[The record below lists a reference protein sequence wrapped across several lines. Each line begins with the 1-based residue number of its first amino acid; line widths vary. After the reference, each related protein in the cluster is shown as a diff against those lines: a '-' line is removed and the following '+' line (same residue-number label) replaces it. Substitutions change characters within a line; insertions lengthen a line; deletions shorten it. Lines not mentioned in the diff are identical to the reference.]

1 MMHVRKTFLAAL
13 FLGLTMISCATAED
27 QVDVTK
33 IEGPKIQEL
42 YQVITRD
49 PDSQILA
56 LEKGTVDV
64 LGDIFRPT
72 DVERLSSRDDL
83 QMSLARAFHMLEMGF
98 NLRRTPW
105 DRPELRRAAAMVID
119 RDRIVRDLFAG
130 FATPLT
136 TLIPPISPYYEP
148 DVTTYPYDPA
158 AARQTLKD
166 AGWSWDT
173 KGTLI
178 PPGSSE
184 PMKPVQFLS
193 PTAQVA
199 PTTAELSERIAAA
212 FRELGIPAF
221 VEPLDFSVMINR
233 LNDHDFDLFVL
244 AWALTRDPDSLFA
257 FFHSSMDVQDGYN
270 IQGLHDPELDK
281 VLERLRFAPDEASA
295 RIAASEAQ
303 KMLAGIIPVVPIYSR
318 FSIAAI
324 RKEWTGL
331 VTSEV
336 STADN
341 SWSLLNMT
349 PADGKMRPLYWTL
362 PDEPRSLNPLAAGSA
377 HDWQVLGQIYSA
389 PLAIDPYN
397 LSDLPSLAESWKV
410 ETVDVDGKPATRLT
424 FRFRPGLTWHD
435 GEPLTAEDFRYTLL
449 FLKKNEVPRF
459 FDSVR
464 DLVSMELQDP
474 LTAVVTMD
482 NVSYWHLHNIG
493 GMIVLPKHVLETVQ
507 DWRSWQ
513 PSRTPLEGHPGLTQ
527 LVGSGPFVFREY
539 RPGEFVRFTRFDGYW
554 MLRR

>member
-1 MMHVRKTFLAAL
+1 MRVRKNFLAAL
-13 FLGLTMISCATAED
+13 FLGLTMISCATAQER
-27 QVDVTK
+27 VDVTK
-33 IEGPKIQEL
+33 IEGPKIREL

-72 DVERLSSRDDL
+72 DVERLSARDDL
-83 QMSLARAFHMLEMGF
+83 HMSLAQAFHMLEIGF

-136 TLIPPISPYYEP
+136 TFIPPISPYYEP
-148 DVTTYPYDPA
+148 DVPVYPYDPA

-166 AGWSWDT
+166 AGWTWNA

-178 PPGSSE
+178 PPGDTKPLQ
-184 PMKPVQFLS
+184 PMKFLS
-193 PTAQVA
+193 PTAQVV
-199 PTTAELSERIAAA
+199 PTTAELSQRIAAA
-212 FRELGIPAF
+212 FRELGIPVT

-233 LNDHDFDLFVL
+233 LNEHDFDLFVL
-244 AWALTRDPDSLFA
+244 AWSLTRDPDSLFA
-257 FFHSSMDVQDGYN
+257 FFHSSMDVKDGYN
-270 IQGLHDPELDK
+270 IQGLHDPELDS
-281 VLERLRFAPDEASA
+281 VLERLRFAPDEKAA
-295 RIAASEAQ
+295 RVAASQAQ
-303 KMLAGIIPVVPIYSR
+303 KMLAEILPVVPIYSR
-318 FSIAAI
+318 FSIAAV
-324 RKEWTGL
+324 REGWDGL
-331 VTSEV
+331 VSSEV

-349 PADGKMRPLYWTL
+349 PSDGKMRPLYWTL
-362 PDEPRSLNPLAAGSA
+362 AEEPRSLNPLSAGSA
-377 HDWQVLGQIYSA
+377 FDWQVLALLYSA
-389 PLAIDPYN
+389 PMAIDPYD
-397 LSDLPSLAESWKV
+397 LSDIPSLAESWKV
-410 ETVDVDGKPATRLT
+410 ETVELEGKPVTRLT
-424 FRFRPGLTWHD
+424 FAFRPGLTWHD

-449 FLKKNEVPRF
+449 FIKKNEVPRF

-464 DLVSMELQDP
+464 DIVSVELPDP
-474 LTAVVTMD
+474 LTVVVTMD

-493 GMIVLPKHVLETVQ
+493 GMIILPKHVLETVE

-513 PSRTPLEGHPGLTQ
+513 PARVPMEGHPGLTQ

-539 RPGEFVRFTRFDGYW
+539 RPGEFVRLTRFDGYW
-554 MLRR
+554 MLER